1 MKYNIKNINIKEI
14 DHLKEM
20 AKKDGILFPKKNF
33 VLLGAYLKD
42 TLVGFGGFVLKKD
55 SAIIKCDYVIKE
67 YRKQG
72 VASQLHKIRLGVM
85 KVMGLKY
92 VEANATPMA
101 LKMHLNSGARIVNKY
116 KNGITK
122 VSYENI

>member
-1 MKYNIKNINIKEI
+1 
-14 DHLKEM
+14 
-20 AKKDGILFPKKNF
+20 
-33 VLLGAYLKD
+33 
-42 TLVGFGGFVLKKD
+42 
-55 SAIIKCDYVIKE
+55 
-67 YRKQG
+67 
-72 VASQLHKIRLGVM
+72 M

-101 LKMHLNSGARIVNKY
+101 LKMHLNSGATIVNKY